1 MCSQFTKQTN
11 KKNGH
16 NSRNKFESNV
26 SILIAEVTANRNG
39 ADVFIYTKTFQQ
51 TLFNLSTIWSHHFIF
66 LKQWLCC
73 CQVYILNINS
83 ADHNDSWFMSLL
95 DLFANYEFHPLYQQ
109 FPLYNSMIMNTH
121 NTLVENRLSNLYSWC
136 GLQ

>member
-1 MCSQFTKQTN
+1 MCSQFTKQT

-51 TLFNLSTIWSHHFIF
+51 TLFNLSTI
-66 LKQWLCC
+66 
-73 CQVYILNINS
+73 
-83 ADHNDSWFMSLL
+83 
-95 DLFANYEFHPLYQQ
+95 
-109 FPLYNSMIMNTH
+109 
-121 NTLVENRLSNLYSWC
+121 
-136 GLQ
+136 